1 MKRFP
6 VDLGHYVWSCGVIGR
21 LQGLACI
28 PVLAGD
34 SIGIDIQSLVRMSP
48 YRRPLAIDARMDVY
62 AFFVPHRHIYGD
74 DWLDFVRDGGLET
87 VALPDAGFDCSGE
100 YYLAMNKPAGS
111 NMHPRWRTGGYMHVW
126 NRYFKYPRDDDLSFD
141 EEPDLGDDD
150 PNRRNHRSLFGLPVG
165 PLPRIWNQGID
176 EQIAL
181 GNRTVNTAPNTFDLV
196 ALERTRRQFESAQE
210 RHWFAQRYDEVMKK
224 VYGTGVSVDADER
237 PTLLMSHKQWLS
249 GSDVMGTDD
258 AALGQMQGVSAA
270 TVMARMP
277 NRHMSEHGAIW
288 VLACVRY
295 PSVIKSEYHYL
306 ERRPNPSYKELCA
319 EYRLWRLSRL
329 SSICMRMISSSM
341 VAVASR
347 CRSCR
352 TAAGIASTRIWCTS
366 CITSCRAIR
375 FRTRLLIP
383 RSSSITLIRR
393 STTRF
398 SRPASLVIGRSRPSL
413 MSMPIVRCRR
423 PRPAYSPER
432 VRRDCPS

>member
-319 EYRLWRLSRL
+319 EYRLWEAEPPQFDLHADDFFVDGGSGVAMPLVPYGRWYREHPHLVHEL
-329 SSICMRMISSSM
+329 YNKLQGYPFQNAPTDTALEFHYIDSSQYDKIFQTSQLGHWQIQAKFDVDAYR
-341 VAVASR
+341 AVPPSTASIF
-347 CRSCR
+347 
-352 TAAGIASTRIWCTS
+352 AGARAS
-366 CITSCRAIR
+366 
-375 FRTRLLIP
+375 
-383 RSSSITLIRR
+383 
-393 STTRF
+393 
-398 SRPASLVIGRSRPSL
+398 
-413 MSMPIVRCRR
+413 
-423 PRPAYSPER
+423 
-432 VRRDCPS
+432 